1 VPGLARRILLAAGGQ
16 REPILRLVNTII
28 PLVLMSAMLFAA
40 IPRDEFSGVVQER
53 HDRMIDAMRKIS
65 LSQSWSMYA
74 PNPSRGHFY
83 LELRAVDADGTVR
96 ELEET
101 ERVDWGT
108 AWLWTKD
115 REDIWLHTVARKA
128 DEVNRNRTWYLRGV
142 CVREA
147 RRGYDVRRIEANRV
161 ERSIRSPEKV
171 LAGQPVLGRERR
183 QKTQD
188 TSCRV
193 PIILE
198 MIEFDRGRGKA
209 EGEGG

>member
-1 VPGLARRILLAAGGQ
+1 MKQRERVLRVVNTLVPILLMAAM
-16 REPILRLVNTII
+16 V
-28 PLVLMSAMLFAA
+28 FAA
-40 IPRDEFSGVVQER
+40 IPRDEFGEAVQAR
-53 HDRMIDAMRKIS
+53 HDRLINAMRKLS

-83 LELRAVDADGTVR
+83 LELKAVDADGTVR
-96 ELEET
+96 VLEET

-128 DEVNRNRTWYLRGV
+128 NEINRNRTWYLRGV

-161 ERSIRSPEKV
+161 ERSIRPPDKV
-171 LAGQPVLGRERR
+171 LAGKPLLGPERR

-193 PIILE
+193 EIIRE
-198 MIEFDRGRGKA
+198 MIEFDRSRDRSLGGTDGEA
-209 EGEGG
+209 E